1 MLSYVKLSELV
12 FPLVDLITST
22 CSASDEKSIT
32 SPLILIGV
40 WCTVV
45 VLSLGVIQLGF
56 VSTEVYMVVFTISK
70 SNVKYVEQNVDVIG
84 EEYHV
89 ICLANTSDNKILAK
103 IHTLLRFLYPFQKI
117 IIIGLVVIT

>member
-1 MLSYVKLSELV
+1 MYSSCVEFRSHPAW
-12 FPLVDLITST
+12 F
-22 CSASDEKSIT
+22 C
-32 SPLILIGV
+32 
-40 WCTVV
+40 
-45 VLSLGVIQLGF
+45 QHR
-56 VSTEVYMVVFTISK
+56 VVFTISK

-103 IHTLLRFLYPFQKI
+103 IHTLLRFVYPFQKI